1 MPYASIPLFP
11 GTSTPLRLPLHK
23 FRDTSAL
30 LRLVELHCIY
40 GYKLSLTATLSL
52 SPTPPASLRRRAQLH
67 FNPVRNLRLLF
78 RLVNVGLLLSELR
91 SARSPYT
98 RHVPPTHRGKAD
110 GISTHGNLSS
120 HVRDATFNALSGRED
135 YSLRARRHTSS
146 LHCTADNSIA
156 FQSTKPRVARS
167 ICRVKERVSRLRR
180 HPFARGRC
188 AALHWRLNALPHTPE
203 QVRPASLPFVDCPS
217 IASPASPIRSEQC
230 RHNALSTLIVRP
242 PRAPIFGQ
250 PKH

>member
-1 MPYASIPLFP
+1 MPS
-11 GTSTPLRLPLHK
+11 GLPTLLP
-23 FRDTSAL
+23 DTHAGGLGCRARRPL
-30 LRLVELHCIY
+30 LRSQTISAFPFRCLF
-40 GYKLSLTATLSL
+40 
-52 SPTPPASLRRRAQLH
+52 PTPPASLRRRAQLH

-78 RLVNVGLLLSELR
+78 RLVNADLLLSELR

-98 RHVPPTHRGKAD
+98 RLVALSPQTTKAASRLPTHRGIAD
-110 GISTHGNLSS
+110 GISTHGNPSS
-120 HVRDATFNALSGRED
+120 IVRDATLNALLGRED

-180 HPFARGRC
+180 HPFARGRFTGDSTPC
-188 AALHWRLNALPHTPE
+188 HTLPK
-203 QVRPASLPFVDCPS
+203 QVRPTSFLFVDCPS

>member
-1 MPYASIPLFP
+1 MPSGLPTLIPDTHAGGLGCRARRPLLRSHTISTFYSVLYPDTYGNAS
-11 GTSTPLRLPLHK
+11 GVGRTPLQCVPQPPLAIPTRKDSH
-23 FRDTSAL
+23 L
-30 LRLVELHCIY
+30 IYVLH
-40 GYKLSLTATLSL
+40 
-52 SPTPPASLRRRAQLH
+52 
-67 FNPVRNLRLLF
+67 
-78 RLVNVGLLLSELR
+78 SEQV
-91 SARSPYT
+91 AI
-98 RHVPPTHRGKAD
+98 RHHPPTHRGKAD

-180 HPFARGRC
+180 HPFARGRFTGDSTPC
-188 AALHWRLNALPHTPE
+188 HTLPK
-203 QVRPASLPFVDCPS
+203 QVRPTSFLFVDCPS

-230 RHNALSTLIVRP
+230 RHNALSTLIVHP